1 MGICMEGRTNVNNKQ
16 TVFLYAV
23 LLTIIAAA
31 FIPLPYYVTKPGG
44 AHELDPIV
52 HVDGGDV
59 NDTSTLMLTTI
70 RMGPANVY
78 SYAWASVRDYEEI
91 LPKEDVRYPHES
103 DDEYNVR
110 QFHLMDTSQQNAV
123 TVAFD
128 EAEKPY
134 DWTYNGIYVL
144 GVFPGMPAEK
154 MLEAGDRITSIDGR
168 DIKSSK
174 EMTDYVQS
182 KNPGEAVTIA
192 FTRNK
197 KKYEKTI
204 QLRAFAELDGKSGLG
219 ISLADDRTLK
229 SEPKVKLEADEIGGP
244 SAGLMFS
251 LEIYD
256 QLVEEDI
263 AAGLKVAGTGTIASD
278 GTVGRI
284 GGIAQK
290 VVAADRAGA
299 QFFFAPDD
307 ELPADR
313 SNLKTNYEEAKKAAE
328 NIGTDM
334 IIVPVKVFSD
344 AVDYLNNITASK

>member
-1 MGICMEGRTNVNNKQ
+1 MKNKQ
-16 TVFLYAV
+16 TVLLYAV
-23 LLTIIAAA
+23 LLMIIAAA

-52 HVDGGDV
+52 HVDGGDE

-70 RMGPANVY
+70 RMGPANFY
-78 SYAWASVRDYEEI
+78 SYAWASIRDYEEI

-128 EAEKPY
+128 EAGKPY
-134 DWTYNGIYVL
+134 DWEYNGIYVL
-144 GVFPGMPAEK
+144 GVFPGMPAEDI
-154 MLEAGDRITSIDGR
+154 LEAGDRITSIDGR
-168 DIKSSK
+168 DIESSK

-182 KNPGEAVTIA
+182 KKPGETVSIVFA
-192 FTRNK
+192 RNEK
-197 KKYEKTI
+197 KHEKTI
-204 QLRAFAELDGKSGLG
+204 KLRSFAELDGKSGLG

-229 SEPKVKLEADEIGGP
+229 SNPKVKLKADEIGGP

-290 VVAADRAGA
+290 VVGADRAGA
-299 QFFFAPDD
+299 QFFFAPDG

-313 SNLKTNYEEAKKAAE
+313 SDVKSNYEEAKKAAE
-328 NIGTDM
+328 DIGTEM
-334 IIVPVKVFSD
+334 IIVPVQTFSD
-344 AVDYLNNITASK
+344 AVDYLYNTTASK